1 MDSLNTL
8 RAILVGAAFIA
19 AIILA
24 VQGQWVPVVVLG
36 VGIVAHGLL
45 WLYLWRTGAFERPAE
60 ERRPLV

>member
-19 AIILA
+19 AVILA
-24 VQGQWVPVVVLG
+24 LQGRWVPVVVLS

-45 WLYLWRTGAFERPAE
+45 WLYLWKTGAFDRPKE
-60 ERRPLV
+60 QRKPLM